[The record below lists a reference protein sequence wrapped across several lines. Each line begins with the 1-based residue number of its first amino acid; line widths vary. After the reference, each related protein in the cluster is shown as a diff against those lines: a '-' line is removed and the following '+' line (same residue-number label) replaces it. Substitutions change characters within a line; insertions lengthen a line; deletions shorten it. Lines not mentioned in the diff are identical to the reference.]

1 MPHRDPS
8 SAEAS
13 MRALPLFPVVVF
25 TLLGAAAI
33 AAQPSPYAGQ
43 ESRAIKALS
52 DTEIDDLANARG
64 IPLGK
69 AGQPN
74 GYPGPNHA
82 TAMGAELGLMHDQ
95 RVSPAA
101 RKYRMSAAAKPLG
114 SEIIARERT
123 LDEQFASGRST
134 KPELAALTSEI
145 GALQARLRAV
155 HLSAHLETKEVLSAA
170 QIARYDALRGYG
182 AGGAPMHDHAKG
194 HGG

>member
-1 MPHRDPS
+1 
-8 SAEAS
+8 

-52 DTEIDDLANARG
+52 DTEIDDLANGRG
-64 IPLGK
+64 MGLAK
-69 AGQPN
+69 AGELN
-74 GYPGPNHA
+74 GYPGPIHVLD
-82 TAMGAELGLMHDQ
+82 MGAELGLTPDQ
-95 RVSPAA
+95 RVALAA
-101 RKYRMSAAAKPLG
+101 IKDRMSAAAKPLG

-123 LDEQFASGRST
+123 LDEQFASGRIT

-170 QIARYDALRGYG
+170 QIARYNDLRGYG
-182 AGGAPMHDHAKG
+182 PGGTPHDHMMKG